1 MNHSATTTGDGQ
13 VSLFDADAFE
23 PTLAAARAR
32 VAALQPAEYARSR
45 NHLEGAVSRLS
56 PYLTHGF
63 LTLREVLQAAVHK
76 QQGLGVQHK
85 FVYELGWREFFQHR
99 WWHRG
104 EGIFDALHEGPLP
117 QHAYATD
124 LPADIREARCGI
136 PVIDAAV
143 RELYATGYLHNHARM
158 WLASYVVHMR
168 RVHWRAG
175 ADWMVG
181 HLLDGDLASN
191 HLSWQWV
198 AGTGSHKPYLF
209 NAENVAR
216 YAPAA
221 WHSFGSGIDAGY
233 EALERIARGH
243 SPALAAP
250 VLRRSAAQPGL
261 AEPELLAQAP
271 EEFGFH
277 RPSAGELDSL
287 RGKRVRL
294 IHPWSLA
301 EPSTAAAAGTVWLAL
316 LPLDFHL
323 RWPWSARRW
332 SFVGRRLA
340 ALLPPDA
347 ARWCLSSADA
357 AAALASAA
365 SVDAVANPHLGA
377 SLDRLL
383 ARPAPRLFAWPT
395 AECRSF
401 SEFWAKATKG
411 LDGAQALL

>member
-1 MNHSATTTGDGQ
+1 MNHAAAATSEAQ
-13 VSLFDADAFE
+13 ASLFDAEAFE

-32 VAALQPAEYARSR
+32 LAALRPAEYARSR

-63 LTLREVLQAAVHK
+63 VTLREVLQAAV
-76 QQGLGVQHK
+76 QQQRPLSVQHK

-104 EGIFDALHEGPLP
+104 EGIFESLHEGPLP
-117 QHAYATD
+117 EHAYASE
-124 LPADIREARCGI
+124 LPVDIREARCGV
-136 PVIDAAV
+136 PAIDAAV

-221 WHSFGSGIDAGY
+221 WHSFGSGIDASY
-233 EALERIARGH
+233 ETLERIARGH
-243 SPALAAP
+243 SAALAAP
-250 VLRRSAAQPGL
+250 AAKRSAAQLWL
-261 AEPELLAQAP
+261 AEPELLAQPP
-271 EEFGFH
+271 EELGFH
-277 RPSAGELDSL
+277 RPSAGEADSL
-287 RGKRVRL
+287 RGRHVRL
-294 IHPWSLA
+294 VHPWSLA
-301 EPSTAAAAGTVWLAL
+301 EPTTATAADTVWLAL
-316 LPLDFHL
+316 LPQDFHL

-332 SFVGRRLA
+332 AFVGRRLA
-340 ALLPPDA
+340 ALLPLDA
-347 ARWCLSSADA
+347 ARWCLPSADA
-357 AAALASAA
+357 AAALAASA
-365 SVDAVANPHLGA
+365 SVETVANPHLGA
-377 SLDRLL
+377 QLNRLL
-383 ARPAPRLFAWPT
+383 PHPAPRLFAWP
-395 AECRSF
+395 ARECRSF
-401 SEFWAKATKG
+401 SDFWARATKG
-411 LDGAQALL
+411 LDEAQTLL